1 MSEMRRSVL
10 IVDDEV
16 SIRRSLRAYLEDEGF
31 EVLDTGTAE
40 AGLKVLSTAP
50 ADAVIVDMRLAG
62 MDGNSFIEMA
72 HDIRPQAHFF
82 IYTGSVGYQPPP
94 SLRAIGIG
102 EEQVFQKP
110 LRDMS
115 LLVKAMRQ
123 RMDARRKE

>member
-1 MSEMRRSVL
+1 MLFRS
-10 IVDDEV
+10 
-16 SIRRSLRAYLEDEGF
+16 
-31 EVLDTGTAE
+31 TAE